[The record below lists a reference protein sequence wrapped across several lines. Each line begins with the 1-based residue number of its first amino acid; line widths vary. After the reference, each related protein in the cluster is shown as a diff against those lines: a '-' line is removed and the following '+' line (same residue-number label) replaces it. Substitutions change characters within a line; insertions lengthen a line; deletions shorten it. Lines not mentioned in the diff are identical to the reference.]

1 MPCVPTF
8 SIRRHSSAGFVIIA
22 SWPKGHVEQLVGVF
36 ETSLDAKA
44 WVDRHS
50 RDFVEQLG
58 PPSKRVVRLEEYR
71 KD

>member
-8 SIRRHSSAGFVIIA
+8 SVRPHSSAGFVIIA

-36 ETSLDAKA
+36 ETLIDAKT
-44 WVDRHS
+44 WVARHS
-50 RDFVEQLG
+50 SDYVEQLG

-71 KD
+71 KN